1 MAGENMKNRFLQLF
15 VTAVM
20 AGAFI
25 ITPVSAAPQ
34 DKVESLEQQK
44 KQVEAQAADV
54 NSELVNLLVE
64 YNALQKDIE
73 NQKERIEQASDD
85 LTAAETR
92 EKKQYEDMKLRIKYM
107 YEEGDTSFIEAL
119 TTAKSYSEL
128 VSKSEYVQKVH
139 AYDRKMLNEYVETKE
154 EVKDLKL
161 NLESGQAEMEA
172 MSQDMEVQRTNMESS
187 LQVMRSQIANFDSE
201 LEQAKV
207 EATEELKRL
216 EQATRVE
223 APKDT
228 PQISKPQTG
237 TSTKPKPETGNGGSE
252 NAADNNNGGSNN
264 TSGDKSNIGGSNNLS
279 GDKNNTDNNNT
290 QNSNQTTSKPTNTAL
305 GQKIANTACQY
316 IGNKYVYGGNSLTDG
331 IDCSGFVYQIH
342 KLFGI
347 STPRNS
353 TALRTG
359 GKAVNYS
366 DMLPGD
372 VICYSGH
379 VAIYI
384 GGNTIVHASNSAP
397 YPKGGIKTTSPA
409 NYRTVLAVRR
419 YW

>member
-1 MAGENMKNRFLQLF
+1 MVGENMKNRLLQLF
-15 VTAVM
+15 ITSVVV
-20 AGAFI
+20 GSLI
-25 ITPVSAAPQ
+25 IAPVSAAPQ

-44 KQVEAQAADV
+44 SQVEAQAADV
-54 NSELVNLLVE
+54 NSKLVNLLVE

-73 NQKERIEQASDD
+73 NQKERIEQATDD
-85 LTAAETR
+85 LTAAEKR

-107 YEEGDTSFIEAL
+107 YEEGDTSFVEAL

-139 AYDRKMLNEYVETKE
+139 EYDRKMLNEYVETKE

-172 MSQDMEVQRTNMESS
+172 MSQDMELQKANMESS
-187 LQVMRSQIANFDSE
+187 LKVMRSQIANFDSE

-207 EATEELKRL
+207 EAAEELKRL

-223 APKDT
+223 APENT

-237 TSTKPKPETGNGGSE
+237 QKPGASTQSKPETNNDGTGNTTG
-252 NAADNNNGGSNN
+252 NTTNNSGSNN
-264 TSGDKSNIGGSNNLS
+264 TSA
-279 GDKNNTDNNNT
+279 DKNNTTDKNNAGSNNT
-290 QNSNQTTSKPTNTAL
+290 QNSSQTTSKPENAAL

-347 STPRNS
+347 STPRS
-353 TALRTG
+353 SSELRTG

-366 DMLPGD
+366 EMLPGD